1 MRIIGIET
9 ALISVPLKRPFI
21 TALRRV
27 DAVRDVLVRV
37 RTEDMEGYGEA
48 PPTAVITGDTLG
60 SILCAIHDY
69 IRPALLGMDLFDF
82 PAVMEKLDAA
92 LVHNNSAK
100 AAVDMALYDLM
111 GKTQGQPL
119 YRLLGNAHSQLET
132 DLTLSLREPET
143 MAEDARSAVAE
154 GFASLKIKV
163 GVDPAMD
170 LARVR
175 AVRQAAG
182 ADVALRVDANQ
193 GWNADS
199 AIAAIRAMEDEGLNL
214 ELVEQPVPS
223 WDFEGMAQVTRAV
236 DTPIL
241 ADESVFSP
249 RDAQR
254 LLDMGGCDLVNI
266 KLMKACGIH
275 GAVQIADLARSHG
288 VEVLMGCMLE
298 SKVAVSAA
306 AHFAAGC
313 DVVTRC
319 DLDGPSLCAAD
330 PYVGGPVFDGP
341 RILMTEAPG
350 LGISAL
356 PELDWE

>member
-1 MRIIGIET
+1 MKIIAIET
-9 ALISVPLKRPFI
+9 ALVAIPLKRPFI

-37 RTEDMEGYGEA
+37 RTEDMEGFGEA

-60 SILCAIHDY
+60 SILCAVHDY
-69 IRPALLGMDLFDF
+69 IRPALVGMDLADF
-82 PAVMEKLDAA
+82 PAIMEKLDAC

-100 AAVDMALYDLM
+100 AAVDMALYDLL
-111 GKTQGQPL
+111 GKSRGKPL
-119 YRLLGNAHSQLET
+119 YRLLGCARARLET
-132 DLTLSLREPET
+132 DLTLSLRDPET
-143 MAEDARSAVAE
+143 MATDARAAVAE
-154 GFASLKIKV
+154 GFRSLKIKV
-163 GVDPAMD
+163 GVEPAVD
-170 LARVR
+170 LARVK
-175 AVRQAAG
+175 AVRRAAG

-193 GWNADS
+193 GWDADS
-199 AIAAIRAMEDEGLNL
+199 AIATIRAMEDAGLNL

-223 WDFEGMAQVTRAV
+223 WDFEGMARVTRAV

-266 KLMKACGIH
+266 KLMKACGLH

-319 DLDGPSLCAAD
+319 DLDGPSLCAED
-330 PYVGGPVFDGP
+330 PYEGGPLFEGP
-341 RILMTEAPG
+341 RITMTEAPG
-350 LGISAL
+350 LGITAL
-356 PELDWE
+356 PALSWE